1 MCKKNLHRHPR
12 KKLNLYEWPVSTPT
26 NCLVSFFHEENT
38 KTKDNQQLQQRKVN
52 ITICPWERLKYYYY
66 ILVRMW
72 KNRTS
77 HIFLMGVKSGTTTLE
92 HSSWFFIKTNIRL
105 PYDPAI
111 PLLGIWPRGGKKKQ
125 TYVHTETCT
134 ATFTAVFF
142 LMVKGWK

>member
-52 ITICPWERLKYYYY
+52 ITICPWEWLKYYYY

-92 HSSWFFIKTNIRL
+92 HSCMVFYKDKHTL
-105 PYDPAI
+105 T
-111 PLLGIWPRGGKKKQ
+111 IWPSNSTSRHLTKRGKKKQ

-142 LMVKGWK
+142 LMVKSWK